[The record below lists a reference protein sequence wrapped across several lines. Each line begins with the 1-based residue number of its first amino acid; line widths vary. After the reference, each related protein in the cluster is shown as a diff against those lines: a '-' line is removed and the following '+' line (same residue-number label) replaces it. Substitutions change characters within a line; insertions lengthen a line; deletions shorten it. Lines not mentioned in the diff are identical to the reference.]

1 MRKELNFKLYRMT
14 KTAQKLTVLN
24 RLENLKGHGLCGR
37 RTLAQVRRKRGDRG
51 EGGKVPQNVF
61 RKK

>member
-14 KTAQKLTVLN
+14 KVAQKLSVLN
-24 RLENLKGHGLCGR
+24 RLENREGHSLCGR

>member
-14 KTAQKLTVLN
+14 KAAQKLTVLN
-24 RLENLKGHGLCGR
+24 RLENL
-37 RTLAQVRRKRGDRG
+37 VRRKRGDRG

>member
-1 MRKELNFKLYRMT
+1 MRKELNSKLYLIT

-24 RLENLKGHGLCGR
+24 RLENLEGHGLCGR